1 MKKQRTAKKY
11 GLLLL
16 TALMVLSIN
25 MVPANASE
33 TNDAPDWEVVE
44 EFDVFY
50 PDAGSDPENDL
61 ICVPRSNITYHVT
74 QTGRTHVIGD
84 YTGQS
89 VSGVPGVIIQLSQME
104 ETSFSASS
112 NVALAVKSV
121 AQAALGF
128 NFSKSFTIGHSGSRQ
143 VPEYHNGRRVES
155 AVIEAYRLYDKY
167 DFTVTWTSIHVPT
180 PQHYGSYWAKKPCG
194 YHYVVIYHYVLIK
207 KNISINNF

>member
-1 MKKQRTAKKY
+1 MKKQRIVKKY

-16 TALMVLSIN
+16 IALMVLSIN

-50 PDAGSDPENDL
+50 PDAGSDAGEDL
-61 ICVPRSNITYHVT
+61 ICIPRSHITYHVT

-89 VSGVPGVIIQLSQME
+89 ASGDPGFIIELSQME
-104 ETSFSASS
+104 ETAFSASS

-128 NFSKSFTIGHSGSRQ
+128 NFSKRYSIRHSGRRQ
-143 VPEYHNGRRVES
+143 VPEYHNGRRVER
-155 AVIEAYRLYDKY
+155 AVVEAYRLYDKY
-167 DFTVTWTSIHVPT
+167 DFTVTWTSIHVTT
-180 PQHYGSYWAKKPCG
+180 PQYYGSYWAKKPCG
-194 YHYVVIYHYVLIK
+194 YHYTMVYYYQ
-207 KNISINNF
+207 